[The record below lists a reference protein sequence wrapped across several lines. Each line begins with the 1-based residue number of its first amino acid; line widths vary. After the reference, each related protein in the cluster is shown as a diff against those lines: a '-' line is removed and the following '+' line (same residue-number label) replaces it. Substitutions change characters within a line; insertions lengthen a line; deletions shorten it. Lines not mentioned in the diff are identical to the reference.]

1 MAPSS
6 DPQAFR
12 DALAMSKRVV
22 ILAGA
27 GLSAAS
33 GIPTYRDPDGLWKM
47 HSIKELATPEG
58 FQADPSQVWQF
69 YRHRRELCLRAQ
81 PNAAHRALA
90 SLGLP
95 SVRAQLLPALA
106 DPARPPLFI
115 TQNIDGLS
123 PRALAALSSQLS
135 PAALKLAEER
145 LIEMHGS
152 IHTARCLQ
160 CKAVTPTPE
169 SYPGLSAAASD
180 SESDAPE
187 ALSAA
192 RAEPVGVEAL
202 PRCGGAWWNGSNRYG
217 RCGGLLRPAVVWFGE
232 APEGMGEI
240 AKELNWTDL
249 LIVVGTSSV
258 VRPAAGYAEMVKKRG
273 GRVAVFNL
281 GRSEGDEEAD
291 FLFLGP
297 CEQTLP
303 AILETVP

>member
-1 MAPSS
+1 M
-6 DPQAFR
+6 
-12 DALAMSKRVV
+12 
-22 ILAGA
+22 
-27 GLSAAS
+27 
-33 GIPTYRDPDGLWKM
+33 
-47 HSIKELATPEG
+47 
-58 FQADPSQVWQF
+58 
-69 YRHRRELCLRAQ
+69 
-81 PNAAHRALA
+81 
-90 SLGLP
+90 
-95 SVRAQLLPALA
+95 RAQLLPALA

-258 VRPAAGYAEMVKKRG
+258 VGHVLVTARDVLSWYGSGQVRPAAGYAEMVKKRG